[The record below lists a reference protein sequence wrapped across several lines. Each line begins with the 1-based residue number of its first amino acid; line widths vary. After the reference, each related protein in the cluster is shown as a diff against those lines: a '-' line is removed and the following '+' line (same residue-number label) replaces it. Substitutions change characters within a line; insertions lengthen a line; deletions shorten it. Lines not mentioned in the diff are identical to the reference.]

1 MGRWNERCMFII
13 NIDNKHSTNLILI
26 IQVFGLVGV
35 VCGIDVDGDII
46 VQYPNNTRWTFN
58 PVVLKKMNTPS
69 RDGAV
74 SPNRSLVCSVHNTL
88 PTNLINSH

>member
-1 MGRWNERCMFII
+1 MGI
-13 NIDNKHSTNLILI
+13 
-26 IQVFGLVGV
+26 

-74 SPNRSLVCSVHNTL
+74 SPNRSLVVFIMPYL
-88 PTNLINSH
+88 QNLIRSH